1 MSNAQAKP
9 REILL
14 RGVTWDHTRGLLPM
28 IATSQR
34 FHELFPHIDIAWTK
48 RSLQEFADRPMDELV
63 REFDLLVI
71 DHPWVGAACAGGAL
85 VDLAGN
91 LPAAFLNDASAHSV
105 GKSYPS
111 YEYDGGLW
119 AIAIDAAAPVSCS
132 RPDLLEKHG
141 LSTPENW
148 EDLIELG
155 RKGLV
160 CCPSIPLDV
169 YCNFLNLCA
178 SAGAELFPDETQV
191 VDRSSGREALEKLR
205 ELAAVV
211 PASFLAI
218 NPIRA
223 CEVMTATDD
232 FAYCP
237 FIYGYSNYA
246 RPGYAR
252 KILTFGATVAVRS
265 GIAPS
270 TMLGGTGLAISAQSE
285 NRQTAIEYLKF
296 VADPATQRGIYF
308 QSGGQPG
315 HRSAWIDPDVNRAA
329 SGYFSATL
337 PSLDAAFV
345 RPRYAGY
352 VHFQDRAG
360 LPIHSFLCDRSS
372 SSSAVLDQL
381 NLLYR
386 ESIAR

>member
-1 MSNAQAKP
+1 MSSSQAKP
-9 REILL
+9 RKIQM

-28 IATSQR
+28 VATSQR

-48 RSLQEFADRPMDELV
+48 RSLQEFADRPMDDLV

-71 DHPWVGAACAGGAL
+71 DHPWVGSACTRGVL
-85 VDLAGN
+85 VDLASN
-91 LPAAFLNDASAHSV
+91 LPATFLNDASAHSV
-105 GKSYPS
+105 GRSYPS
-111 YEYDGGLW
+111 YECGRGLW
-119 AIAIDAAAPVSCS
+119 AIAIDAAAPVSCF

-148 EDLIELG
+148 KELIELG

-178 SAGAELFPDETQV
+178 SAGAGLFPDETQI
-191 VDRSSGREALEKLR
+191 VDRSAGIEALERLR

-211 PASFLAI
+211 PASFLEI

-223 CEVMTATDD
+223 CEVMTASDD

-252 KILTFGATVAVRS
+252 KILAFGATVAVKP
-265 GIAPS
+265 GVTPS
-270 TMLGGTGLAISAQSE
+270 TMLGGTGLAISALSE

-296 VADPATQRGIYF
+296 VADPTTQRGIYF
-308 QSGGQPG
+308 QSGGQPS
-315 HRSAWIDPDVNRAA
+315 HRSAWLDPDVNRAA

-360 LPIHSFLCDRSS
+360 LPIHSFLCNGGSTG
-372 SSSAVLDQL
+372 AVLDQL
-381 NLLYR
+381 NALYR
-386 ESIAR
+386 ESIAT

>member
-1 MSNAQAKP
+1 MSNSQARP
-9 REILL
+9 REVLL

-28 IATSQR
+28 VATSQR

-48 RSLQEFADRPMDELV
+48 RSLQEFADKPMDELV

-71 DHPWVGAACAGGAL
+71 DHPWVGSASAGGVL
-85 VDLAGN
+85 VNLAGN
-91 LPAAFLNDASAHSV
+91 LPAVFLNDTSAHSA

-111 YEYDGGLW
+111 YEYLGGLW
-119 AIAIDAAAPVSCS
+119 AIPIDAAAPVSCF

-141 LSTPENW
+141 AATPENW
-148 EDLIELG
+148 KDMIALG

-160 CCPSIPLDV
+160 CCSSIPLDV

-178 SAGAELFPDETQV
+178 SAGVGLFPDETEV
-191 VDRSSGREALEKLR
+191 VDRSAGIEALERLR

-211 PASFLAI
+211 PAAFFAI
-218 NPIRA
+218 NPIGA
-223 CEVMTATDD
+223 CELMTATDD
-232 FAYCP
+232 YAYCP

-252 KILTFGATVAVRS
+252 KVLAFSTTVVVES
-265 GIAPS
+265 GVTPS
-270 TMLGGTGLAISAQSE
+270 TMLGGTGLAVSAVSE
-285 NRQTAIEYLKF
+285 NRHTAIEYLKF
-296 VADPATQRGIYF
+296 VANPATQRGIYF
-308 QSGGQPG
+308 QSGGQPA
-315 HRSAWIDPDVNRAA
+315 HRSAWLDPDVNRAA

-360 LPIHSFLCDRSS
+360 LPIHSFLRNGGSTG
-372 SSSAVLDQL
+372 AVLDQL
-381 NLLYR
+381 NALYR
-386 ESIAR
+386 ESIAK

>member
-1 MSNAQAKP
+1 MSSSQAKSG
-9 REILL
+9 RILL

-28 IATSQR
+28 VATSQR

-48 RSLQEFADRPMDELV
+48 RSLQEFADRSMDELV

-71 DHPWVGAACAGGAL
+71 DHPWVGSACAGGVL
-85 VDLAGN
+85 VDLVSN
-91 LPAAFLNDASAHSV
+91 LPATFLNDASDHSV

-111 YEYDGGLW
+111 YEFGRGLW
-119 AIAIDAAAPVSCS
+119 AIPIDAAAPVSCF

-141 LSTPENW
+141 LPNPENW
-148 EDLIELG
+148 EDLIKLG

-178 SAGAELFPDETQV
+178 SAGAGLFPDETQI
-191 VDRSSGREALEKLR
+191 VDRSAGIEALDRLR

-211 PASFLAI
+211 PASFFAI
-218 NPIRA
+218 NPIRT
-223 CEVMTATDD
+223 CELMTATDD

-252 KILTFGATVAVRS
+252 KILGFGATVAVKP
-265 GIAPS
+265 GVAPS
-270 TMLGGTGLAISAQSE
+270 TMLGGTGLAISALSE
-285 NRQTAIEYLKF
+285 NRETAIEYLKF
-296 VADPATQRGIYF
+296 VADPNTQRGIYF

-315 HRSAWIDPDVNRAA
+315 HRSAWLDLSVNRAA

-360 LPIHSFLCDRSS
+360 LPIHSFLCNGGSTGG
-372 SSSAVLDQL
+372 VLDQV
-381 NLLYR
+381 NTLYR
-386 ESIAR
+386 ESVVT

>member
-1 MSNAQAKP
+1 MSSSPARP
-9 REILL
+9 REVRL

-28 IATSQR
+28 VATSQR

-48 RSLQEFADRPMDELV
+48 RSLQEFADKPMDELV

-71 DHPWVGAACAGGAL
+71 DHPWVGSAAAGGVL
-85 VDLAGN
+85 VDLAGS
-91 LPAAFLNDASAHSV
+91 LPAQFLRDTSAHSV

-111 YEYDGGLW
+111 YEYVGGLW
-119 AIAIDAAAPVSCS
+119 AIPIDAAAPVSCF
-132 RPDLLEKHG
+132 RRDLLEKHG
-141 LSTPENW
+141 ESTPENW
-148 EDLIELG
+148 DDLIALG

-178 SAGAELFPDETQV
+178 SAGVGLFLDETEV
-191 VDRSSGREALEKLR
+191 VERSAGIAALERLR
-205 ELAAVV
+205 ELAAFV
-211 PASFLAI
+211 PARFFAI

-252 KILTFGATVAVRS
+252 KVLAFSTTVVVES
-265 GIAPS
+265 DVTPS
-270 TMLGGTGLAISAQSE
+270 TMLGGTGLAVSALSE
-285 NRQTAIEYLKF
+285 NRHTAIEYLKF
-296 VADPATQRGIYF
+296 VADPATQSGIYF
-308 QSGGQPG
+308 QSGGQPA
-315 HRSAWIDPDVNRAA
+315 HRSAWLDPDVNRAA
-329 SGYFSATL
+329 SGYFAATL

-352 VHFQDRAG
+352 IHFQDRAG
-360 LPIHSFLCDRSS
+360 LPIHGFLRKGGNSGE
-372 SSSAVLDQL
+372 VLDQL
-381 NLLYR
+381 NALYR
-386 ESIAR
+386 ESIAL

>member
-1 MSNAQAKP
+1 MSNSQATP
-9 REILL
+9 REVLL

-28 IATSQR
+28 VATSQR

-48 RSLQEFADRPMDELV
+48 RSLQEFADKPMDELA

-71 DHPWVGAACAGGAL
+71 DHPWVGSASAGGVL
-85 VDLAGN
+85 VNLAGN
-91 LPAAFLNDASAHSV
+91 LPAAFLNDTSAHSV

-111 YEYDGGLW
+111 YEYLGGLW
-119 AIAIDAAAPVSCS
+119 AIPIDSAAPVSCF
-132 RPDLLEKHG
+132 RPDLLEKYG
-141 LSTPENW
+141 AAIPENW
-148 EDLIELG
+148 KDLIALG

-160 CCPSIPLDV
+160 CCPCIPLDV

-178 SAGAELFPDETQV
+178 SAGVGLFLDETEV
-191 VDRSSGREALEKLR
+191 VDRSAGIEALERLR

-211 PASFLAI
+211 PARFFAI

-237 FIYGYSNYA
+237 FLYGYSNYA

-252 KILTFGATVAVRS
+252 KVLAFSTTVVVES
-265 GIAPS
+265 GVTPS
-270 TMLGGTGLAISAQSE
+270 TMLGGTGLAVSAVSE
-285 NRQTAIEYLKF
+285 NRHTAIEYLKF
-296 VADPATQRGIYF
+296 VAEPATQRGIYF
-308 QSGGQPG
+308 QSGGQPA
-315 HRSAWIDPDVNRAA
+315 HRSAWLDPDVNRAA

-360 LPIHSFLCDRSS
+360 LPIHSFLRNGGSTG
-372 SSSAVLDQL
+372 AVLDQL
-381 NLLYR
+381 NALYR